1 MSAGRLTGLFFKGFG
16 YLNLLIG
23 RLAKTQKNKKQI
35 IQTAR
40 CTSLLWLI
48 INTVQQR

>member
-23 RLAKTQKNKKQI
+23 RLAKTQKNKKQK
-35 IQTAR
+35 TN
-40 CTSLLWLI
+40 
-48 INTVQQR
+48 NTDCQMHLSVVAYH